1 MSSDWK
7 KGRNQVGDEI
17 LRVSSQ
23 IMSVWSDICGGFSVK
38 KSGTPFHKIGGGAK
52 CVKLPYNCK
61 FSQLCT
67 DNRGVR
73 QVAYA
78 AVSYLIYCKGA

>member
-38 KSGTPFHKIGGGAK
+38 KSGTPFHKIGGGQN
-52 CVKLPYNCK
+52 V
-61 FSQLCT
+61 
-67 DNRGVR
+67 
-73 QVAYA
+73 
-78 AVSYLIYCKGA
+78 